1 MNILSKLL
9 GVAYLL
15 RGVEALAGLFRRK
28 PVPNLEAEETRMVRE
43 MSYEEWRKLY
53 ERYKDK
59 PQA

>member
-1 MNILSKLL
+1 MNILSKIL

-15 RGVEALAGLFRRK
+15 RGVGALVGVFRRK
-28 PVPNLEAEETRMVRE
+28 PKPNLEAEETRMVRE